1 MGCAGVIP
9 CGLFAYKKKRR
20 TVVYQIKEHDPY
32 IIKGKKGK
40 EYKIP
45 QVIGLNSDD
54 FAILIRLYQT
64 QEPLEKMKI
73 CKEFL
78 LHLAPELESEGIG
91 DVEYSKI
98 FEAYENNKT
107 EKQKKKLGES

>member
-1 MGCAGVIP
+1 M
-9 CGLFAYKKKRR
+9 
-20 TVVYQIKEHDPY
+20 YQIKEHDPY

-40 EYKIP
+40 EYKVP
-45 QVIGLNSDD
+45 QVIGLNTDD

-64 QEPLEKMKI
+64 NDPLEKMKI

-78 LHLAPELESEGIG
+78 LHLAPGLETEGIG